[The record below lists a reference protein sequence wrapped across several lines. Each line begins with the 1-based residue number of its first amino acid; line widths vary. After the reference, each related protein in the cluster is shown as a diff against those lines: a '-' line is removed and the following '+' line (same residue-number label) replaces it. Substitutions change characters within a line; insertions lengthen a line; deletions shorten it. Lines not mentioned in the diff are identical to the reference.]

1 MVNIGND
8 WDELLGAEWEKPY
21 YLDLRRFLKSEYA
34 GHTIYPDMHDIFNA
48 LRYTA
53 YQDVKAVILG
63 QDPYHG
69 PGQAHGLCFS
79 VKPGVPPPPSLV
91 NIFKE
96 LSHEYPV
103 RSGAEMRRPGSVS
116 ESIDAGSEIGVA
128 DGDISANVTD
138 DRISADVTDGDIPF
152 TFPDNG
158 YLVPWAERG
167 VLLLNTV
174 LTVREGQANS
184 HKGKGWEQLTDR
196 VIELLNKRDAPMAFI
211 LWGANARA
219 KKALIT
225 NPNHLV
231 LESPHPSPLSASS
244 GFFGC
249 GHFRKA
255 NDFLAS
261 HGGSIDWT
269 L

>member
-8 WDELLGAEWEKPY
+8 WDGLLEAEWGKPY
-21 YLDLRRFLKSEYA
+21 YRELRRFLKSEY
-34 GHTIYPDMHDIFNA
+34 GSRTVYPDMHDIFNA

-53 YQDVKAVILG
+53 YGDVKAVILG

-79 VKPGVPPPPSLV
+79 VKPGVEPPPSLV

-96 LSHEYPV
+96 IAHEYPATFTV
-103 RSGAEMRRPGSVS
+103 PG
-116 ESIDAGSEIGVA
+116 
-128 DGDISANVTD
+128 
-138 DRISADVTDGDIPF
+138 
-152 TFPDNG
+152 NG
-158 YLVPWAERG
+158 CLVPWAERG

-174 LTVREGQANS
+174 LTVRAGQANS

-196 VIELLNKRDAPMAFI
+196 VIELLNGRPEPLVFL

-219 KKALIT
+219 KKGILT
-225 NPNHLV
+225 NPGHLA
-231 LESPHPSPLSASS
+231 LEAPHPSPLSAHN

-249 GHFRKA
+249 GHFAKA
-255 NDFLAS
+255 NGFLEAN
-261 HGGSIDWT
+261 GLQPIDWG
-269 L
+269 LS